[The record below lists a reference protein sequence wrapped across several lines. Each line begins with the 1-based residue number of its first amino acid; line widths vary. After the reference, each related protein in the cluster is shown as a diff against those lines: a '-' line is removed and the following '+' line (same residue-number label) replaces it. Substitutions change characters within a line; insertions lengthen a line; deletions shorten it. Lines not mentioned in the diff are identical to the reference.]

1 MPWTTPKNWATN
13 DLVTA
18 ADLNVQ
24 LSGNLTEL
32 KNPPTALHN
41 VNEVANYSASSTSY
55 AVCGEQPNVNEDT
68 HQLTWYLK
76 LTDLENVWV
85 IGDAVLGVP
94 RFSTRLGL

>member
-1 MPWTTPKNWATN
+1 MSWTTPKNWATN
-13 DLVTA
+13 DLVTV

-24 LSGNLTEL
+24 LSGNLTKM

-41 VNEVANYSASSTSY
+41 VNEAAYSTSSTSY
-55 AVCGEQPNVNEDT
+55 AVCGEQHNVNEVT
-68 HQLTWYLK
+68 YQLTWYLK

-94 RFSTRLGL
+94 GFSTRLGL